1 MPTCSLRLFSV
12 FGERLTKQLFWDI
25 YQKSKSGKHIGLF
38 GTGEESRDFI
48 YVGDLAI
55 ALDKIL
61 QHTRFAGEVINVSSG
76 VETTIR
82 DAANSFCRQLG
93 NDYVLEFNGQ
103 RKEGDPVNWR
113 ADIRLLESFDLN
125 IQYLW
130 RKGYPALRFMVK
142 RRRIANYRVNY
153 DFSAGIVIYIQNLIK
168 GFKLLEDSLQ
178 PHLTIIYTEDSPIQ
192 EVKEI
197 DYPYIDYFKYKPIRK
212 NFFTKAI
219 NKISRE
225 TIGTNI
231 LRRYSFPS
239 HADIL
244 YLLLRLRREFFL
256 KRRYYWKPDFQ
267 EMYYPQYVSQ
277 VEYSYVVEN
286 MKRIASNQEYTLI
299 LSSQIPSTISKSS
312 SAFPQQGQDPP
323 FHFLLPDISQLN
335 PKQVLMKYGID
346 KKFFVVSNQFWP
358 HKNHRLVLEAIN
370 KIKEKHTDFVVVFT
384 GKQSTYRDR
393 EYFSK
398 LQVYINN
405 ENMKDH
411 GVRFIGFIPGRTSW

>member
-1 MPTCSLRLFSV
+1 
-12 FGERLTKQLFWDI
+12 
-25 YQKSKSGKHIGLF
+25 
-38 GTGEESRDFI
+38 
-48 YVGDLAI
+48 
-55 ALDKIL
+55 
-61 QHTRFAGEVINVSSG
+61 
-76 VETTIR
+76 
-82 DAANSFCRQLG
+82 
-93 NDYVLEFNGQ
+93 
-103 RKEGDPVNWR
+103 
-113 ADIRLLESFDLN
+113 
-125 IQYLW
+125 
-130 RKGYPALRFMVK
+130 MVK
-142 RRRIANYRVNY
+142 RRRIALNYRVNY

-244 YLLLRLRREFFL
+244 YPYFDCDENFFL

-299 LSSQIPSTISKSS
+299 LSSQDSFNDFEKFFGPFRNRVKILRFIS
-312 SAFPQQGQDPP
+312 
-323 FHFLLPDISQLN
+323 LLPDISQLN

-411 GVRFIGFIPGRTSW
+411 VRFIGFIPREDQLVITKQSIAVIQPSLFEGWSTVIEDCKALNQYVLVGDLAVNQEQVNKNVRFFNRHSADDLAEQMDNLLTHPVKTESAPYDESIERFKQNLIDVFELEHVHS

>member
-1 MPTCSLRLFSV
+1 
-12 FGERLTKQLFWDI
+12 
-25 YQKSKSGKHIGLF
+25 
-38 GTGEESRDFI
+38 
-48 YVGDLAI
+48 
-55 ALDKIL
+55 
-61 QHTRFAGEVINVSSG
+61 
-76 VETTIR
+76 
-82 DAANSFCRQLG
+82 
-93 NDYVLEFNGQ
+93 
-103 RKEGDPVNWR
+103 
-113 ADIRLLESFDLN
+113 
-125 IQYLW
+125 
-130 RKGYPALRFMVK
+130 MVK
-142 RRRIANYRVNY
+142 RRRIALNYRVNY

-244 YLLLRLRREFFL
+244 YPYFDCDENFFL

-299 LSSQIPSTISKSS
+299 LSSQDSFNDFEKFFGPFRNRVKILRFIS
-312 SAFPQQGQDPP
+312 
-323 FHFLLPDISQLN
+323 LLPDISQLN

-411 GVRFIGFIPGRTSW
+411 VRFIGFIPREDQLVIMKQSVAVIQPSLFEGWSTVIEDCKALNQYVLVGDLAVNQEQVNKNVRFFNRHSADDLAEQMDNLLTHPVKTESAPYDESIERFKQNLIDVFELEHVHS